1 MLYAWIICKVL
12 DLKVFFSE
20 FEIKLHTGFLDNLSE
35 LWRSTEKHLHLSF
48 SVFGNSTKDLK
59 CQTKI
64 IQNILYKEFYNFI
77 IKLYGMIE
85 EREGYNYRL

>member
-1 MLYAWIICKVL
+1 MCILLYAWIICKVP

-20 FEIKLHTGFLDNLSE
+20 FEIKLHTGFLDHLSE
-35 LWRSTEKHLHLSF
+35 LWRSAEKHLHLSF

-64 IQNILYKEFYNFI
+64 IKNIYIKNFI
-77 IKLYGMIE
+77 IKLYGMRE
-85 EREGYNYRL
+85 EREGYNYRM